1 MILRT
6 LLISFLG
13 IPRRSSHVL
22 EPSCPRNCLC
32 LEDFKFVQCS
42 KAELT
47 HVPLDL
53 PKNAAI
59 IDLSYNDI
67 AELRAED
74 FANLSKVV
82 EINLSHNLIKQLDKE
97 VNIILSFILVLFNN
111 PVYILLFQAFNG
123 LHRLQ
128 RLRLANNQLT
138 KIDADTF
145 ESATDLSAL
154 DLSNNRIAQR
164 TDGSFLNQPSL
175 KEFSCSNCSWTEL
188 PDQIFSN
195 ISALSMLRLDENEFK
210 RVSCA
215 RQMLLSIVDRRH
227 KLKLAALHNCV

>member
-1 MILRT
+1 M
-6 LLISFLG
+6 
-13 IPRRSSHVL
+13 
-22 EPSCPRNCLC
+22 
-32 LEDFKFVQCS
+32 
-42 KAELT
+42 
-47 HVPLDL
+47 
-53 PKNAAI
+53 
-59 IDLSYNDI
+59 
-67 AELRAED
+67 
-74 FANLSKVV
+74 
-82 EINLSHNLIKQLDKE
+82 
-97 VNIILSFILVLFNN
+97 LVLFNS
-111 PVYILLFQAFNG
+111 PVYIFLLQAFNG

-154 DLSNNRIAQR
+154 DLSNNRIVQR

-195 ISALSMLRLDENEFK
+195 MSALSMLRLDENEFK

-215 RQMLLSIVDRRH
+215 RQMLLSIVDRRR
-227 KLKLAALHNCV
+227 KVKLAALHKCV